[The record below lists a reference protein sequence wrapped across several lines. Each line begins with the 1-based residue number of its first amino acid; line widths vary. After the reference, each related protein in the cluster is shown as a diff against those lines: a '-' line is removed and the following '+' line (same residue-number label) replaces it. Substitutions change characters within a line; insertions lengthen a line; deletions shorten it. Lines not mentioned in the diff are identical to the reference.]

1 MNDKNELPDE
11 LGQDDIDIEKILSE
25 ADRPHKDRVGE
36 FRQMMGQAEKRRRR
50 NRVLNILLII
60 FAAIFLVSGY
70 FLLRYYMASR
80 ENKKLV
86 SSLKEMIDTEDEPSD
101 DPDSTPSTEKASP
114 ADPGTKATEKPS
126 KHESQ
131 FTMVNDRLVLKKFK
145 NLYEKNSDFIGWLSA
160 EGTSIDYPVMYTPQ
174 NEEKY
179 LRKNFDGDY
188 ALAGTLF
195 LAADSDPVRPSTN
208 LIIYG
213 HNMKDGS
220 MFSDL
225 LKYKDQTFYEEHKY
239 IRFDTIY
246 GTGYYEIIAAFQGQI
261 LNVGEEGFRYYTF
274 FNADNS
280 EEFDDYVRNV
290 TSLSS
295 ISAAASAEFGDE
307 LLTLSTCDNSGA
319 DQGKR
324 FVVVAKKTGK

>member
-1 MNDKNELPDE
+1 MDQKHDLPDE
-11 LGQDDIDIEKILSE
+11 IGQGDIDIEKILAE
-25 ADRPHKDRVGE
+25 ADRTRKDRVGE

-50 NRVLNILLII
+50 NRILNILLII
-60 FAAIFLVSGY
+60 FAAIFLVSGF

-86 SSLKEMIDTEDEPSD
+86 SSLKEMIDTEDEPGEA
-101 DPDSTPSTEKASP
+101 PDAYISTEKEASS
-114 ADPGTKATEKPS
+114 DPGTGTTERPQ

-131 FTMVNDRLVLKKFK
+131 FTMVNDRLVLKKFR
-145 NLYEKNSDFIGWLSA
+145 NLYEKNTDFIGWLTA
-160 EGTSIDYPVMYTPQ
+160 EGTSIDYPVMYTPG

-195 LAADSDPVRPSTN
+195 LAAGSDPVRPSTN

-225 LKYKDQTFYEEHKY
+225 LKYKDRSFYEEHKY

-246 GTGYYEIIAAFQGQI
+246 GTNNYEIIAAFPGQI

-274 FNADNS
+274 YDAGNA
-280 EEFDDYVRNV
+280 EEFDDYIGNV
-290 TSLSS
+290 TSLST
-295 ISAAASAEFGDE
+295 IGATVQAEFGDE

-324 FVVVAKKTGK
+324 FVVVAKKIGN